1 VATPPS
7 QTSAVSPVSQI
18 EARIAQAV
26 EKLFGAEQAQAAK
39 AAVKLSRSQH
49 ADYQCNVALA
59 LAQKV
64 KQPPRKVA
72 EALLGELEAGGGL
85 GAVCE
90 TIEIAGPGY
99 LNLTLRAEALAEALR
114 AMGDDA
120 RLGVTSAAAPD
131 TVVIDYSSPNVA
143 KELHVGHL
151 RGTILGD
158 ALARVLDH
166 LGHEVV
172 RQNHLGDWGTPF
184 GMLLENFVDDG
195 ATELARGDWTT
206 FYQAARAKFDGDP
219 AFAERARRRVVLLQ
233 GGDEETLVLWRALV
247 AQSVSYLEELYSR
260 LDVTLRPADIA
271 GESRYN
277 DELDGV
283 VEELRK
289 VGLLVESDG
298 ALCVFPAG
306 FKGKTGDPLPL
317 IVRKQGGGYGYA
329 STDLA
334 TIRHRVGALGGTRL
348 LYVVGAPQQL
358 HLAMVFA
365 VAREAGWLK
374 PPVVAEHVSFGA
386 VLGADKKM
394 FKTRSGDNVSL
405 SSLVDEACVRAD
417 AAVAARSP
425 SLSAEERVATARA
438 IGVGAL
444 KYADLSTDRNK
455 DYVFDWDRML
465 AFEGNTGPYLQYA
478 HARIRSLLR
487 HETLREQ
494 TIDPR
499 ALRPIEPAERA
510 LALELLDFA
519 ATVQAVGAQLAPHRL
534 CTYLFQLATR
544 FTTFY
549 EQCPVLRAETTE
561 IRDARLALAGLTART
576 LATGLGLLGITAP
589 ERM

>member
-1 VATPPS
+1 
-7 QTSAVSPVSQI
+7 
-18 EARIAQAV
+18 
-26 EKLFGAEQAQAAK
+26 
-39 AAVKLSRSQH
+39 
-49 ADYQCNVALA
+49 
-59 LAQKV
+59 
-64 KQPPRKVA
+64 
-72 EALLGELEAGGGL
+72 
-85 GAVCE
+85 
-90 TIEIAGPGY
+90 
-99 LNLTLRAEALAEALR
+99 
-114 AMGDDA
+114 M
-120 RLGVTSAAAPD
+120 
-131 TVVIDYSSPNVA
+131 
-143 KELHVGHL
+143 
-151 RGTILGD
+151 
-158 ALARVLDH
+158 
-166 LGHEVV
+166 
-172 RQNHLGDWGTPF
+172 
-184 GMLLENFVDDG
+184 
-195 ATELARGDWTT
+195 
-206 FYQAARAKFDGDP
+206 
-219 AFAERARRRVVLLQ
+219 VLLQ

-277 DELDGV
+277 DDLDGV

-289 VGLLVESDG
+289 IGLLVESDG

-334 TIRHRVGALGGTRL
+334 TIRHRMGALGGTRL

-365 VAREAGWLK
+365 VAREAGWLA

-417 AAVAARSP
+417 AAIAARSP
-425 SLSAEERVATARA
+425 QLSAEDRVATARA

-499 ALRPIEPAERA
+499 ALRPLEPAERA
-510 LALELLDFA
+510 LALELLDFS
-519 ATVQAVGAQLAPHRL
+519 ATVQVVGAQLAPHKL

-576 LATGLGLLGITAP
+576 LATGLGLLGIQAP

>member
-1 VATPPS
+1 MTTLS
-7 QTSAVSPVSQI
+7 SASPASSI
-18 EARIAQAV
+18 ESRIAHAIEQV
-26 EKLFGAEQAQAAK
+26 YGAELAQTVDASAIALRK
-39 AAVKLSRSQH
+39 SQH

-59 LAQKV
+59 LGQKV
-64 KQPPRKVA
+64 KQPPRRVA
-72 EALLGELEAGGGL
+72 EALLAVLEADAELRALSG
-85 GAVCE
+85 

-99 LNLTLRAEALAEALR
+99 LNLTLSAAALSGALV

-120 RLGVTSAAAPD
+120 RLGVTRAAQLE
-131 TVVIDYSSPNVA
+131 TVVLDYSSPNVA

-158 ALARVLDH
+158 ALARVLEH
-166 LGHEVV
+166 LGHKVT

-184 GMLLENFVDDG
+184 GMLLENFIDDG

-206 FYQAARAKFDGDP
+206 FYQAARSKFDGDP
-219 AFAERARRRVVLLQ
+219 TFAERARKRVVLLQ
-233 GGDEETLVLWRALV
+233 GGDADTLVLWRQLV
-247 AQSVSYLEELYSR
+247 AQSVSYLEELYAR

-277 DELDGV
+277 DDLAGV
-283 VEELRK
+283 VDLLRE
-289 VGLLVESDG
+289 GGILVEDDG

-334 TIRHRVGALGGTRL
+334 TIRHRIGALGGTRL

-358 HLAMVFA
+358 HLGMVFA

-374 PPVVAEHVSFGA
+374 PPVIAEHVSFGA

-405 SSLVDEACVRAD
+405 SSLVDEAIVRAD
-417 AAVAARSP
+417 AAIAARSP
-425 SLSAEERVATARA
+425 SLAAEERAATARA
-438 IGVGAL
+438 IGIGAL

-478 HARIRSLLR
+478 HARIKSLLR
-487 HETLREQ
+487 HETLRDQ

-499 ALRPIEPAERA
+499 NLHPIEPAERA
-510 LALELLDFA
+510 LALELLEFTA
-519 ATVQAVGAQLAPHRL
+519 AVHSVGAQLMPHKL
-534 CTYLFQLATR
+534 CTYLFQLSTR

-549 EQCPVLRAETTE
+549 EQCPVLRADTTE
-561 IRDARLALAGLTART
+561 IRDARLALAGLTARV
-576 LATGLGLLGITAP
+576 LATGLGLPGIQAP